1 MRGSERRA
9 GTAGRTLASA
19 QRAYRVSAAI
29 ARLSDVPA
37 GLLAACDRLV
47 HPRVSAAGERQR
59 QSRLIAVLL
68 AAPFAIGIA
77 LAFAPVP
84 GVGLLL
90 AVPGAV
96 AAVAWALALAV
107 SLGGRRA
114 EAERIALVLGAAG
127 VAAAMVRFGAGSPLA
142 LTSAALGFEAWWIG
156 RTRGAALAGI
166 AAALAA
172 LALGIALAGGTDG
185 GGAWQWMPPL
195 LYAGFSWP
203 RLRALMS
210 GEETA
215 TPDMAA
221 ADEPFAQA
229 VLALGPG
236 GEIVSATQAGA
247 DALGLPV
254 ELLNGSAL
262 LDRVHVADRVAFLA
276 ACGGAL
282 RHGERHACEMRLRV
296 AGQGKASAYSLF
308 EAEFAPARAGEARVL
323 LREASAL
330 VALREAL
337 AEAKAAAESTEVAK
351 SRFLAAVSHELR
363 TPLNSIIGF
372 SDMLIHGIAG
382 PLADERQREYVDLIR
397 QSGGHLLSV
406 VNAIL
411 DVSKIEAGAYG
422 IRPEPFVVGE
432 AVELCRSMMH
442 QQALE
447 NGLGLIVDVAPGTGE
462 IRADRRAVQQIII
475 NLLSNAVKFTPRGGR
490 VALDARRLGAW
501 LRISVA
507 DTGIGIAEDDLR
519 RIGEPFTQVRS
530 DFTRQFDGAG
540 LGLSLVRGLVR
551 LHEGEMTMESA
562 PGEGTTVTVLLP
574 VAGPKGEPAAD
585 GAPAARRPGAPRIE
599 TGDFDGKIR
608 KSA

>member
-1 MRGSERRA
+1 M
-9 GTAGRTLASA
+9 
-19 QRAYRVSAAI
+19 SAAI

-47 HPRVSAAGERQR
+47 HPRVGAAAEREH

-68 AAPFAIGIA
+68 AAPFATGIA

-90 AVPGAV
+90 AVPSAV

-107 SLGGRRA
+107 SLRGSRV
-114 EAERIALVLGAAG
+114 EAERIALAFAVAG
-127 VAAAMVRFGAGSPLA
+127 VATAIAYFGPASPLA
-142 LTSAALGFEAWWIG
+142 LMSAALGFEACWIG
-156 RTRGAALAGI
+156 RSRKAALAGI
-166 AAALAA
+166 GAALAA
-172 LALGIALAGGTDG
+172 LGLGIALAVGTDA
-185 GGAWQWMPPL
+185 GGAWQWLPPL

-203 RLRALMS
+203 RLRGLMS
-210 GEETA
+210 ETEA
-215 TPDMAA
+215 TIPGAA
-221 ADEPFAQA
+221 AAEEPFAQA
-229 VLALGPG
+229 LLALAPS
-236 GEIVSATQAGA
+236 GEIVSATQAAA

-276 ACGGAL
+276 ASGGAL
-282 RHGERHACEMRLRV
+282 RHGERRACEMRLRV
-296 AGQGKASAYSLF
+296 AEQGRASSYRLF
-308 EAEFAPARAGEARVL
+308 EAEFAPASRGEARVL
-323 LREASAL
+323 LRDASAL
-330 VALREAL
+330 AALRDAL
-337 AEAKAAAESTEVAK
+337 AEAKAAADSTDVAK

-422 IRPEPFVVGE
+422 IRPEPFAVGE
-432 AVELCRSMMH
+432 AVELCRSMTH

-447 NGLGLIVDVAPGTGE
+447 NGLGLIAEVAPGTGE
-462 IRADRRAVQQIII
+462 ICADRRAVQQIII
-475 NLLSNAVKFTPRGGR
+475 NLLSNAIKFTPRGGR
-490 VALDARRLGAW
+490 IVLDARRRGAW

-507 DTGIGIAEDDLR
+507 DTGIGIAEDDLQ
-519 RIGEPFTQVRS
+519 RIGEPFTQVRN

-540 LGLSLVRGLVR
+540 LGLSLVKGLVR
-551 LHEGEMTMESA
+551 LHEGEMTIESA

-574 VAGPKGEPAAD
+574 VAGPKGEPAQD
-585 GAPAARRPGAPRIE
+585 GGPAARTLGLPKIE
-599 TGDFDGKIR
+599 TGGFDEKIR

>member
-1 MRGSERRA
+1 M
-9 GTAGRTLASA
+9 
-19 QRAYRVSAAI
+19 SAAI

-47 HPRVSAAGERQR
+47 HPRVGAAAEREH

-68 AAPFAIGIA
+68 AAPFATGIA

-84 GVGLLL
+84 GVGLRL
-90 AVPGAV
+90 AVPSAV

-107 SLGGRRA
+107 SLRGSRV
-114 EAERIALVLGAAG
+114 EAERIALAFAVAG
-127 VAAAMVRFGAGSPLA
+127 VATAIAYFGPASPLA
-142 LTSAALGFEAWWIG
+142 LMSAALGFEACWIG
-156 RTRGAALAGI
+156 RSRKAALAGI
-166 AAALAA
+166 GAALAA
-172 LALGIALAGGTDG
+172 LGLGIALAVGTDA
-185 GGAWQWMPPL
+185 GGAWQWLPPL

-203 RLRALMS
+203 RLRGLMS
-210 GEETA
+210 ETEA
-215 TPDMAA
+215 TIPGAA
-221 ADEPFAQA
+221 AAEEPFAQA
-229 VLALGPG
+229 LLALAPS
-236 GEIVSATQAGA
+236 GEIVSATQAAA

-276 ACGGAL
+276 ASGGAL
-282 RHGERHACEMRLRV
+282 RHGERRACEMRLRV
-296 AGQGKASAYSLF
+296 AEQGRASSYRLF
-308 EAEFAPARAGEARVL
+308 EAEFAPASRGEARVL
-323 LREASAL
+323 LRDASAL
-330 VALREAL
+330 AALRDAL
-337 AEAKAAAESTEVAK
+337 AEAKAAADSTDVAK

-422 IRPEPFVVGE
+422 IRPEPFAVGE
-432 AVELCRSMMH
+432 AVELCRSMTH

-447 NGLGLIVDVAPGTGE
+447 NGLGLIAEVAPGTGE
-462 IRADRRAVQQIII
+462 ICADRRAVQQIII
-475 NLLSNAVKFTPRGGR
+475 NLLSNAIKFTPRGGR
-490 VALDARRLGAW
+490 IVLDARRRGAW

-507 DTGIGIAEDDLR
+507 DTGIGIAEDDLQ
-519 RIGEPFTQVRS
+519 RIGEPFTQVRN

-540 LGLSLVRGLVR
+540 LGLSLVKGLVR
-551 LHEGEMTMESA
+551 LHEGEMTIESA

-574 VAGPKGEPAAD
+574 VAGPKGEPAQD
-585 GAPAARRPGAPRIE
+585 GGPAARTLGLPKIE
-599 TGDFDGKIR
+599 TGGFDEKIR

>member
-1 MRGSERRA
+1 M
-9 GTAGRTLASA
+9 
-19 QRAYRVSAAI
+19 SAAI

-47 HPRVSAAGERQR
+47 HPRVGAAAEREH

-68 AAPFAIGIA
+68 AAPFATGIA

-90 AVPGAV
+90 AVPSAV

-107 SLGGRRA
+107 SLRGSRV
-114 EAERIALVLGAAG
+114 EAERIALAFAVAG
-127 VAAAMVRFGAGSPLA
+127 VATAIAYFGPASPLA
-142 LTSAALGFEAWWIG
+142 LMSAALGFEAWWIG
-156 RTRGAALAGI
+156 RSRKAALAGI
-166 AAALAA
+166 GAALAA
-172 LALGIALAGGTDG
+172 LGLGIALAVGTDA
-185 GGAWQWMPPL
+185 GGAWQWLPPL

-203 RLRALMS
+203 RLRGLMS
-210 GEETA
+210 ETEA
-215 TPDMAA
+215 TIPGAA
-221 ADEPFAQA
+221 AAEEPFAQA
-229 VLALGPG
+229 LLALAPS
-236 GEIVSATQAGA
+236 GEIVSATQAAA

-276 ACGGAL
+276 ASGGAL
-282 RHGERHACEMRLRV
+282 RHGERRACEMRLRV
-296 AGQGKASAYSLF
+296 AEQGRASSYRLF
-308 EAEFAPARAGEARVL
+308 EAEFAPASRGEARVL
-323 LREASAL
+323 LRDASAL
-330 VALREAL
+330 AALRDAL
-337 AEAKAAAESTEVAK
+337 AEATAAADSTDVAK

-422 IRPEPFVVGE
+422 IRPEPFAVGE
-432 AVELCRSMMH
+432 AVELCRSMTH

-447 NGLGLIVDVAPGTGE
+447 NGLGLIAEVAPGTGE
-462 IRADRRAVQQIII
+462 ICADRRAVQQIII
-475 NLLSNAVKFTPRGGR
+475 NLLSNAIKFTPRGGR
-490 VALDARRLGAW
+490 IVLDARRRGAW

-507 DTGIGIAEDDLR
+507 DTGIGIAEDDLQ
-519 RIGEPFTQVRS
+519 RIGEPFTQVRN

-540 LGLSLVRGLVR
+540 LGLSLVKGLVR
-551 LHEGEMTMESA
+551 LHEGEMTIESA

-574 VAGPKGEPAAD
+574 VAGPKGDPAQD
-585 GAPAARRPGAPRIE
+585 GGPAARTLGLPRIE
-599 TGDFDGKIR
+599 TGGFDEKIR

>member
-1 MRGSERRA
+1 M
-9 GTAGRTLASA
+9 
-19 QRAYRVSAAI
+19 
-29 ARLSDVPA
+29 SDVPA

-47 HPRVSAAGERQR
+47 HPRVGAAAEREH

-68 AAPFAIGIA
+68 AAPFATGIA

-90 AVPGAV
+90 AVPSAV

-107 SLGGRRA
+107 SLRGSRV
-114 EAERIALVLGAAG
+114 EAERIALAFAVAG
-127 VAAAMVRFGAGSPLA
+127 VATAIAYFGPASPLA
-142 LTSAALGFEAWWIG
+142 LMSAALGFEACWIG
-156 RTRGAALAGI
+156 RSRKAALAGI
-166 AAALAA
+166 GAALAA
-172 LALGIALAGGTDG
+172 LGLGIALAVGTDA
-185 GGAWQWMPPL
+185 GGAWQWLPPL

-203 RLRALMS
+203 RLRGLMS
-210 GEETA
+210 ETEA
-215 TPDMAA
+215 TIPGAA
-221 ADEPFAQA
+221 AAEEPFAQA
-229 VLALGPG
+229 LLALAPS
-236 GEIVSATQAGA
+236 GEIVSATQAAA

-276 ACGGAL
+276 ASGGAL
-282 RHGERHACEMRLRV
+282 RHGERRACEMRLRV
-296 AGQGKASAYSLF
+296 AEQGRASSYRLF
-308 EAEFAPARAGEARVL
+308 EAEFAPASRGEARVL
-323 LREASAL
+323 LRDASAL
-330 VALREAL
+330 AALRDAL
-337 AEAKAAAESTEVAK
+337 AEAKAAADSTDVAK

-422 IRPEPFVVGE
+422 IRPEPFAVGE
-432 AVELCRSMMH
+432 AVELCRSMTH

-447 NGLGLIVDVAPGTGE
+447 NGLGLIAEVAPGTGE
-462 IRADRRAVQQIII
+462 ICADRRAVQQIII
-475 NLLSNAVKFTPRGGR
+475 NLLSNAIKFTPRGGR
-490 VALDARRLGAW
+490 IVLDARRRGAW

-507 DTGIGIAEDDLR
+507 DTGIGIAEDDLQ
-519 RIGEPFTQVRS
+519 RIGEPFTQVRN

-540 LGLSLVRGLVR
+540 LGLSLVKGLVR
-551 LHEGEMTMESA
+551 LHEGEMTIESA

-574 VAGPKGEPAAD
+574 VAGPKGEPAQD
-585 GAPAARRPGAPRIE
+585 GGPAARTLGLPKIE
-599 TGDFDGKIR
+599 TGGFDEKIR

>member
-1 MRGSERRA
+1 
-9 GTAGRTLASA
+9 
-19 QRAYRVSAAI
+19 VSAAI

-47 HPRVSAAGERQR
+47 HPRVGAAAEREH

-68 AAPFAIGIA
+68 AAPFATGIA

-90 AVPGAV
+90 AVPSAV

-107 SLGGRRA
+107 SLRGSRV
-114 EAERIALVLGAAG
+114 EAERIALAFAVAG
-127 VAAAMVRFGAGSPLA
+127 VATAIAYFGPASPLA
-142 LTSAALGFEAWWIG
+142 LMSAALGFEACWIG
-156 RTRGAALAGI
+156 RSRKAALAGI
-166 AAALAA
+166 GAALAA
-172 LALGIALAGGTDG
+172 LGLGIALAVGTDA
-185 GGAWQWMPPL
+185 GGAWQWLPPL

-203 RLRALMS
+203 RLRGLMS
-210 GEETA
+210 ETETA
-215 TPDMAA
+215 APGAA
-221 ADEPFAQA
+221 AAEEPFAQA
-229 VLALGPG
+229 LLALAPS
-236 GEIVSATQAGA
+236 GEIVSATQAAA

-276 ACGGAL
+276 ASGGAL
-282 RHGERHACEMRLRV
+282 RHGERRACEMRLRV
-296 AGQGKASAYSLF
+296 SSYRLF
-308 EAEFAPARAGEARVL
+308 EAEFAPASRGEARVL
-323 LREASAL
+323 LRDASAL
-330 VALREAL
+330 AALRDAL
-337 AEAKAAAESTEVAK
+337 AEAKAAADSTDVAK

-422 IRPEPFVVGE
+422 IRPEPFAVGE
-432 AVELCRSMMH
+432 AVELCRSMTH

-447 NGLGLIVDVAPGTGE
+447 NGLGLIAEVAPGTGE
-462 IRADRRAVQQIII
+462 ICADRRAVQQIII
-475 NLLSNAVKFTPRGGR
+475 NLLSNAIKFTPRGGR
-490 VALDARRLGAW
+490 IVLDARRRGAW

-507 DTGIGIAEDDLR
+507 DTGIGIAEDDLQ
-519 RIGEPFTQVRS
+519 RIGEPFTQVRN

-540 LGLSLVRGLVR
+540 LGLSLVKGLVR
-551 LHEGEMTMESA
+551 LHEGEMTIESA

-574 VAGPKGEPAAD
+574 VAGPKGDPAQD
-585 GAPAARRPGAPRIE
+585 GGPAARTLGLPRIE
-599 TGDFDGKIR
+599 TGGFDEKIR

>member
-1 MRGSERRA
+1 M
-9 GTAGRTLASA
+9 
-19 QRAYRVSAAI
+19 SAAI

-47 HPRVSAAGERQR
+47 HPRVGVATEREH

-68 AAPFAIGIA
+68 AAPFATGIA

-90 AVPGAV
+90 AVPSAV

-107 SLGGRRA
+107 SLRGSRV
-114 EAERIALVLGAAG
+114 EAERIALAFAVAG
-127 VAAAMVRFGAGSPLA
+127 VATAIAYFGPASPLA
-142 LTSAALGFEAWWIG
+142 LMSAALGFEAWWIG
-156 RTRGAALAGI
+156 RSRKAALAGI
-166 AAALAA
+166 GAALAA
-172 LALGIALAGGTDG
+172 LGLGIALAAGTDT
-185 GGAWQWMPPL
+185 GGAWQWLPPL

-203 RLRALMS
+203 RLRGLLSDTETTTS
-210 GEETA
+210 GA
-215 TPDMAA
+215 VA
-221 ADEPFAQA
+221 ADETFAQA
-229 VLALGPG
+229 LLALAPG
-236 GEIVSATQAGA
+236 GEIVSATQAAA

-254 ELLNGSAL
+254 ELLSGSAL

-276 ACGGAL
+276 ASGGAL
-282 RHGERHACEMRLRV
+282 RHGERRACEMRLRV
-296 AGQGKASAYSLF
+296 AEQGRASSYRLF
-308 EAEFAPARAGEARVL
+308 EAEFAPASRGEARVL
-323 LREASAL
+323 LRDASAL
-330 VALREAL
+330 AALRDAL
-337 AEAKAAAESTEVAK
+337 AEAKAAADSTDVAK

-363 TPLNSIIGF
+363 TPLNAIIGF

-422 IRPEPFVVGE
+422 IRPEPFAVGE
-432 AVELCRSMMH
+432 AVELCRSMTH

-447 NGLGLIVDVAPGTGE
+447 NGLGLIAEVAPGTGE
-462 IRADRRAVQQIII
+462 ICADRRAVQQIII
-475 NLLSNAVKFTPRGGR
+475 NLLSNAIKFTPRGGR
-490 VALDARRLGAW
+490 VVLDARRRGAW

-507 DTGIGIAEDDLR
+507 DTGIGIAEDDLQ
-519 RIGEPFTQVRS
+519 RIGEPFTQVRN

-540 LGLSLVRGLVR
+540 LGLSLVKGLVR
-551 LHEGEMTMESA
+551 LHEGEMTIESA

-574 VAGPKGEPAAD
+574 VAGPKGEPAQD
-585 GAPAARRPGAPRIE
+585 GGPAARTLGLPRIE
-599 TGDFDGKIR
+599 TGGFDEKIR

>member
-1 MRGSERRA
+1 
-9 GTAGRTLASA
+9 
-19 QRAYRVSAAI
+19 
-29 ARLSDVPA
+29 LSDVPA

-47 HPRVSAAGERQR
+47 HPRVGAADEREH

-68 AAPFAIGIA
+68 AAPFASGIA
-77 LAFAPVP
+77 LAFAPAS

-90 AVPGAV
+90 AVPAAV

-107 SLGGRRA
+107 SLSGRRI
-114 EAERIALVLGAAG
+114 EAERIALALAVAG
-127 VAAAMVRFGAGSPLA
+127 VATTIAFFGPASPLA
-142 LTSAALGFEAWWIG
+142 LMSAAIGFEAWWIG
-156 RTRGAALAGI
+156 RTRKAALAGI

-172 LALGIALAGGTDG
+172 LGLGIAMAGGSA
-185 GGAWQWMPPL
+185 GGAWQWVAPL

-203 RLRALMS
+203 RLRALIS
-210 GEETA
+210 STETA
-215 TPDMAA
+215 APGTASV
-221 ADEPFAQA
+221 DEPFAR
-229 VLALGPG
+229 ALLTLTDG
-236 GEIVSATQAGA
+236 GEIVSATQAAA

-254 ELLNGSAL
+254 ELLTGSAL

-276 ACGGAL
+276 ASGGAL
-282 RHGERHACEMRLRV
+282 RHGERRACEMRLRV
-296 AGQGKASAYSLF
+296 AEQGSASTYRLF
-308 EAEFAPARAGEARVL
+308 EAEFAPAPRGEARVL
-323 LREASAL
+323 LRDASAIA
-330 VALREAL
+330 ALRDAL
-337 AEAKAAAESTEVAK
+337 AEAKASADSTDVAK

-422 IRPEPFVVGE
+422 IRPEPFAVGE
-432 AVELCRSMMH
+432 AVELCRSMTH

-447 NGLGLIVDVAPGTGE
+447 NGLGLIAEVAPGTGE
-462 IRADRRAVQQIII
+462 ICADRRAVQQIVI
-475 NLLSNAVKFTPRGGR
+475 NLLSNAIKFTPRGGR
-490 VALDARRLGAW
+490 IVLDARRRGAW

-507 DTGIGIAEDDLR
+507 DTGIGIAEEDLQ
-519 RIGEPFTQVRS
+519 RIGEPFTQVRN

-540 LGLSLVRGLVR
+540 LGLSLVKGLVR
-551 LHEGEMTMESA
+551 LHEGEMTIESA

-574 VAGPKGEPAAD
+574 VAGPKG
-585 GAPAARRPGAPRIE
+585 GQAPEGEAVRTLGVPRIE
-599 TGDFDGKIR
+599 TGDLNEKIR

>member
-1 MRGSERRA
+1 
-9 GTAGRTLASA
+9 
-19 QRAYRVSAAI
+19 
-29 ARLSDVPA
+29 LSDVPA

-47 HPRVSAAGERQR
+47 HPRVGAAAEREH

-68 AAPFAIGIA
+68 AAPFATGIA

-90 AVPGAV
+90 AVPSAV

-107 SLGGRRA
+107 SLRGSRV
-114 EAERIALVLGAAG
+114 EAERIALAFAVAG
-127 VAAAMVRFGAGSPLA
+127 VATAIAYFGPASPLA
-142 LTSAALGFEAWWIG
+142 LMSAALGFEACWIG
-156 RTRGAALAGI
+156 KSRKAALAGI
-166 AAALAA
+166 GAALAA
-172 LALGIALAGGTDG
+172 LGLGIALAAGTDA
-185 GGAWQWMPPL
+185 GGAWQWLPPL

-203 RLRALMS
+203 RLRGLMS
-210 GEETA
+210 ETETA
-215 TPDMAA
+215 APGAA
-221 ADEPFAQA
+221 AVEEPFAQA
-229 VLALGPG
+229 LLALAPS
-236 GEIVSATQAGA
+236 GEIVSATQAAA

-276 ACGGAL
+276 ASGGAL
-282 RHGERHACEMRLRV
+282 RHGERRACEMRLRV
-296 AGQGKASAYSLF
+296 AEQGRASSYRLF
-308 EAEFAPARAGEARVL
+308 EAEFAPASRGEARVL
-323 LREASAL
+323 LRDASAL
-330 VALREAL
+330 AALRDAL
-337 AEAKAAAESTEVAK
+337 AEAKAAADSTDVAK

-422 IRPEPFVVGE
+422 IRPEPFAVGE
-432 AVELCRSMMH
+432 AVELCRSMTH

-447 NGLGLIVDVAPGTGE
+447 NGLGLIAEVAPGTGE
-462 IRADRRAVQQIII
+462 ICADRRAVQQIII
-475 NLLSNAVKFTPRGGR
+475 NLLSNAIKFTPRGGR
-490 VALDARRLGAW
+490 IVLDARRRGAW

-507 DTGIGIAEDDLR
+507 DTGIGIAEDDLQ
-519 RIGEPFTQVRS
+519 RIGEPFTQVRN

-540 LGLSLVRGLVR
+540 LGLSLVKGLVR
-551 LHEGEMTMESA
+551 LHEGEMTIESA

-574 VAGPKGEPAAD
+574 VAGPKGDPAQD
-585 GAPAARRPGAPRIE
+585 GGPAARTLGLPRIE
-599 TGDFDGKIR
+599 TGGFDEKIR

>member
-1 MRGSERRA
+1 M
-9 GTAGRTLASA
+9 
-19 QRAYRVSAAI
+19 SAAI

-47 HPRVSAAGERQR
+47 HPRVGVAAEREH

-68 AAPFAIGIA
+68 AAPFATGIA

-90 AVPGAV
+90 AVPSAV

-107 SLGGRRA
+107 SLRGSRV
-114 EAERIALVLGAAG
+114 EAERIALAFAVAG
-127 VAAAMVRFGAGSPLA
+127 VATAIAYFGPASPLA
-142 LTSAALGFEAWWIG
+142 LMSAALGFEAWWIG
-156 RTRGAALAGI
+156 RSRKAALAGI
-166 AAALAA
+166 GAALAA
-172 LALGIALAGGTDG
+172 LGLGIALAAGTDT
-185 GGAWQWMPPL
+185 GGAWQWLPPL

-203 RLRALMS
+203 RLRGLMS
-210 GEETA
+210 ETEA
-215 TPDMAA
+215 TIPGAA
-221 ADEPFAQA
+221 AAEEPFAQA
-229 VLALGPG
+229 LLALAPS
-236 GEIVSATQAGA
+236 GEIVSATQAAA

-254 ELLNGSAL
+254 ELLSGSAL

-276 ACGGAL
+276 ASGGAL
-282 RHGERHACEMRLRV
+282 RHGERRACEMRLRV
-296 AGQGKASAYSLF
+296 AEQGRASSYRLF
-308 EAEFAPARAGEARVL
+308 EAEFAPASRGEARVL
-323 LREASAL
+323 LRDASAL
-330 VALREAL
+330 AALRDAL
-337 AEAKAAAESTEVAK
+337 AEAKAAADSTDVAK

-422 IRPEPFVVGE
+422 IRPEPFAVGE
-432 AVELCRSMMH
+432 AVELCRSMTH

-447 NGLGLIVDVAPGTGE
+447 NGLGLIAEVAPGTGE
-462 IRADRRAVQQIII
+462 ICADRRAVQQIII
-475 NLLSNAVKFTPRGGR
+475 NLLSNAIKFTPRGGR
-490 VALDARRLGAW
+490 IVLDARRRGAW

-507 DTGIGIAEDDLR
+507 DTGIGIAEDDLQ
-519 RIGEPFTQVRS
+519 RIGEPFTQVRN

-540 LGLSLVRGLVR
+540 LGLSLVKGLVR
-551 LHEGEMTMESA
+551 LHEGEMTIESA

-574 VAGPKGEPAAD
+574 VAGPKGDPAQD
-585 GAPAARRPGAPRIE
+585 GGPAARTLGLPRIE
-599 TGDFDGKIR
+599 TGGFDEKIR

>member
-1 MRGSERRA
+1 M
-9 GTAGRTLASA
+9 
-19 QRAYRVSAAI
+19 SAAI

-47 HPRVSAAGERQR
+47 HPRVGAAAEREH

-68 AAPFAIGIA
+68 AAPFATGIA

-90 AVPGAV
+90 AVPSAV

-107 SLGGRRA
+107 SLRGSRV
-114 EAERIALVLGAAG
+114 EAERIALAFAVAG
-127 VAAAMVRFGAGSPLA
+127 VATAIAYFGPASPLA
-142 LTSAALGFEAWWIG
+142 LMSAALGFEAWWIG
-156 RTRGAALAGI
+156 RSRKAALAGI
-166 AAALAA
+166 GAALAA
-172 LALGIALAGGTDG
+172 LGLGIALAGGTDA
-185 GGAWQWMPPL
+185 GGAWQWLPPL

-203 RLRALMS
+203 RLRGLMS
-210 GEETA
+210 ETEA
-215 TPDMAA
+215 TIPGAA
-221 ADEPFAQA
+221 AAEEPFAQA
-229 VLALGPG
+229 LLALAPG
-236 GEIVSATQAGA
+236 GEIVSATQAAA

-276 ACGGAL
+276 ASGGAL
-282 RHGERHACEMRLRV
+282 RHGERRACEMRLRV
-296 AGQGKASAYSLF
+296 AEQGRASSYRLF
-308 EAEFAPARAGEARVL
+308 EAEFAPASRGEARVL
-323 LREASAL
+323 LRDASAL
-330 VALREAL
+330 AALRDAL
-337 AEAKAAAESTEVAK
+337 AEAKAAADSTDVAK

-422 IRPEPFVVGE
+422 IRPEPFAVGE
-432 AVELCRSMMH
+432 AVELCRSMTH

-447 NGLGLIVDVAPGTGE
+447 NGLGLIAEVAPGTGE
-462 IRADRRAVQQIII
+462 ICADRRAVQQIII
-475 NLLSNAVKFTPRGGR
+475 NLLSNAIKFTPRGGR
-490 VALDARRLGAW
+490 IVLDARRRGAW

-507 DTGIGIAEDDLR
+507 DTGIGIAEDDLQ
-519 RIGEPFTQVRS
+519 RIGEPFTQVRN

-540 LGLSLVRGLVR
+540 LGLSLVKGLVR
-551 LHEGEMTMESA
+551 LHEGEMTIESA

-574 VAGPKGEPAAD
+574 VAGPKGDPAQD
-585 GAPAARRPGAPRIE
+585 GGPAARTLGLPRIE
-599 TGDFDGKIR
+599 TGGFDEKIR

>member
-1 MRGSERRA
+1 M
-9 GTAGRTLASA
+9 
-19 QRAYRVSAAI
+19 SAAI

-47 HPRVSAAGERQR
+47 HPRVGAAAEREH

-68 AAPFAIGIA
+68 AAPFATGIA

-90 AVPGAV
+90 AVPSAV

-107 SLGGRRA
+107 SLRGSRV
-114 EAERIALVLGAAG
+114 EAERIALAFAVAG
-127 VAAAMVRFGAGSPLA
+127 VATAIAYFGPASPLA
-142 LTSAALGFEAWWIG
+142 LMSAALGFEAWWIG
-156 RTRGAALAGI
+156 RSRKAALAGI
-166 AAALAA
+166 GAALAA
-172 LALGIALAGGTDG
+172 LGLGIALAGGTDA
-185 GGAWQWMPPL
+185 GGAWQWLPPL

-203 RLRALMS
+203 RLRGLMS
-210 GEETA
+210 ETETA
-215 TPDMAA
+215 APGAA
-221 ADEPFAQA
+221 AAEEPFAQA
-229 VLALGPG
+229 LLALAPS
-236 GEIVSATQAGA
+236 GEIVSATQAAA

-276 ACGGAL
+276 ASGGAL
-282 RHGERHACEMRLRV
+282 RHGERRACEMRLRV
-296 AGQGKASAYSLF
+296 AEQGRASSYRLF
-308 EAEFAPARAGEARVL
+308 EAEFAPASRGEARVL
-323 LREASAL
+323 LRDASAL
-330 VALREAL
+330 AALRDAL
-337 AEAKAAAESTEVAK
+337 AEAKAAADSTDVAK

-422 IRPEPFVVGE
+422 IRPEPFAVGE
-432 AVELCRSMMH
+432 AVELCRSMTH

-447 NGLGLIVDVAPGTGE
+447 NGLGLIAEVAPGTGE
-462 IRADRRAVQQIII
+462 ICADRRAVQQIII
-475 NLLSNAVKFTPRGGR
+475 NLLSNAIKFTPRGGR
-490 VALDARRLGAW
+490 IVLDARRRGAW

-507 DTGIGIAEDDLR
+507 DTGIGIAEDDLQ
-519 RIGEPFTQVRS
+519 RIGEPFTQVRN

-540 LGLSLVRGLVR
+540 LGLSLVKGLVL
-551 LHEGEMTMESA
+551 LHEGEMTIESA

-574 VAGPKGEPAAD
+574 VAGPKGEPAQD
-585 GAPAARRPGAPRIE
+585 GGPAARTLGLPRIE
-599 TGDFDGKIR
+599 TGGFDEKIR

>member
-1 MRGSERRA
+1 
-9 GTAGRTLASA
+9 
-19 QRAYRVSAAI
+19 VSAAI

-47 HPRVSAAGERQR
+47 HPRVGAAAEREH

-68 AAPFAIGIA
+68 AAPFATGIA

-90 AVPGAV
+90 AVPSAV

-107 SLGGRRA
+107 SLRGSRV
-114 EAERIALVLGAAG
+114 EAERIALAFAVAG
-127 VAAAMVRFGAGSPLA
+127 VATAIAYFGPASPLA
-142 LTSAALGFEAWWIG
+142 LMSAALGFEACWIG
-156 RTRGAALAGI
+156 RSRKAALAGI
-166 AAALAA
+166 GAALAA
-172 LALGIALAGGTDG
+172 LGLGIALAVGTDA
-185 GGAWQWMPPL
+185 GGAWQWLPPL

-203 RLRALMS
+203 RLRGLMS
-210 GEETA
+210 ETEA
-215 TPDMAA
+215 TIPGAA
-221 ADEPFAQA
+221 AAEEPFAQA
-229 VLALGPG
+229 LLALAPS
-236 GEIVSATQAGA
+236 GEIVSATQAAA

-276 ACGGAL
+276 ASGGAL
-282 RHGERHACEMRLRV
+282 RHGERRACEMRLRV
-296 AGQGKASAYSLF
+296 AEQGRASSYRLF
-308 EAEFAPARAGEARVL
+308 EAEFAPASRGEARVL
-323 LREASAL
+323 LRDASAL
-330 VALREAL
+330 AALRDAL
-337 AEAKAAAESTEVAK
+337 AEAKAAADSTDVAK

-422 IRPEPFVVGE
+422 IRPEPFAVGE
-432 AVELCRSMMH
+432 AVELCRSMTH

-447 NGLGLIVDVAPGTGE
+447 NGLGLIAEVAPGTGE
-462 IRADRRAVQQIII
+462 ICADRRAVQQIII
-475 NLLSNAVKFTPRGGR
+475 NLLSNAIKFTPRGGR
-490 VALDARRLGAW
+490 IVLDARRRGAW

-507 DTGIGIAEDDLR
+507 DTGIGIAEDDLQ
-519 RIGEPFTQVRS
+519 RIGEPFTQVRN

-540 LGLSLVRGLVR
+540 LGLSLVKGLVR
-551 LHEGEMTMESA
+551 LHEGEMTIESA

-574 VAGPKGEPAAD
+574 VAGPKGEPAQD
-585 GAPAARRPGAPRIE
+585 GGPAARTLGLPKIE
-599 TGDFDGKIR
+599 TGGFDEKIR

>member
-1 MRGSERRA
+1 M
-9 GTAGRTLASA
+9 
-19 QRAYRVSAAI
+19 SAAI

-47 HPRVSAAGERQR
+47 HPRVGAAAEREH

-68 AAPFAIGIA
+68 AAPFATGIA

-90 AVPGAV
+90 AVPSAV

-107 SLGGRRA
+107 SLRGSRV
-114 EAERIALVLGAAG
+114 EAERIALAFAVAG
-127 VAAAMVRFGAGSPLA
+127 VATAIAYFGPASPLA
-142 LTSAALGFEAWWIG
+142 LMSAALGFEACWIG
-156 RTRGAALAGI
+156 RSRKAALAGI
-166 AAALAA
+166 GAALAA
-172 LALGIALAGGTDG
+172 LGLGIALAVGTDA
-185 GGAWQWMPPL
+185 GGAWQWLPPL

-203 RLRALMS
+203 RLRGLMS
-210 GEETA
+210 ETETA
-215 TPDMAA
+215 APGAA
-221 ADEPFAQA
+221 AAEEPFAQA
-229 VLALGPG
+229 LLALAPS
-236 GEIVSATQAGA
+236 GEIVSATQAAA

-276 ACGGAL
+276 ASGGAL
-282 RHGERHACEMRLRV
+282 RHGERRACEMRLRV
-296 AGQGKASAYSLF
+296 AEQGRASSYRLF
-308 EAEFAPARAGEARVL
+308 EAEFAPASRGEARVL
-323 LREASAL
+323 LRDASAL
-330 VALREAL
+330 AALRDAL
-337 AEAKAAAESTEVAK
+337 AEAKAAADSTDVAK

-422 IRPEPFVVGE
+422 IRPEPFAVGE
-432 AVELCRSMMH
+432 AVELCRSMTH

-447 NGLGLIVDVAPGTGE
+447 NGLGLIAEVAPGTGE
-462 IRADRRAVQQIII
+462 ICADRRAVQQIII
-475 NLLSNAVKFTPRGGR
+475 NLLSNAIKFTPRGGR
-490 VALDARRLGAW
+490 IVLDARRRGAW

-507 DTGIGIAEDDLR
+507 DTGIGIAEDDLQ
-519 RIGEPFTQVRS
+519 RIGEPFTQVRN

-540 LGLSLVRGLVR
+540 LGLSLVKGLVR
-551 LHEGEMTMESA
+551 LHEGEMTIESA

-574 VAGPKGEPAAD
+574 VAGPKGDPAQD
-585 GAPAARRPGAPRIE
+585 GGPAARTLGLPRIE
-599 TGDFDGKIR
+599 TGGFDEKIR

>member
-1 MRGSERRA
+1 M
-9 GTAGRTLASA
+9 
-19 QRAYRVSAAI
+19 SAAI

-47 HPRVSAAGERQR
+47 HPRVGAAAEREH

-68 AAPFAIGIA
+68 AAPFATGIA

-90 AVPGAV
+90 AVPSAV

-107 SLGGRRA
+107 SLRGSRV
-114 EAERIALVLGAAG
+114 EAERIALAFAVAG
-127 VAAAMVRFGAGSPLA
+127 VATAIAYFGPASPLA
-142 LTSAALGFEAWWIG
+142 LMSAALGFEAWWIG
-156 RTRGAALAGI
+156 RSRKAALAGI
-166 AAALAA
+166 GAALAA
-172 LALGIALAGGTDG
+172 LGLGIALAGGTDA
-185 GGAWQWMPPL
+185 GGAWQWLPPL

-210 GEETA
+210 GDETA

-236 GEIVSATQAGA
+236 GEIVSATQAAA

-276 ACGGAL
+276 ASGGAL
-282 RHGERHACEMRLRV
+282 RHGERRACEMRLRV
-296 AGQGKASAYSLF
+296 AEQGRASSYRLF
-308 EAEFAPARAGEARVL
+308 EAEFAPASRGEARVL
-323 LREASAL
+323 LRDASAL
-330 VALREAL
+330 AALRDAL
-337 AEAKAAAESTEVAK
+337 AEAKAAADSTDVAK

-422 IRPEPFVVGE
+422 IRPEPFAVGE
-432 AVELCRSMMH
+432 AVELCRSMTH

-447 NGLGLIVDVAPGTGE
+447 NGLGLIAEVAPGTGE
-462 IRADRRAVQQIII
+462 ICADRRAVQQIII
-475 NLLSNAVKFTPRGGR
+475 NLLSNAIKFTPRGGR
-490 VALDARRLGAW
+490 IVLDARRRGAW

-507 DTGIGIAEDDLR
+507 DTGIGIAEDDLQ
-519 RIGEPFTQVRS
+519 RIGEPFTQVRN

-540 LGLSLVRGLVR
+540 LGLSLVKGLVR
-551 LHEGEMTMESA
+551 LHEGEMTIESA

-574 VAGPKGEPAAD
+574 VAGPKGDPAQD
-585 GAPAARRPGAPRIE
+585 GGPAARTLGLPRIE
-599 TGDFDGKIR
+599 TGGFDEKIR

>member
-1 MRGSERRA
+1 M
-9 GTAGRTLASA
+9 
-19 QRAYRVSAAI
+19 SAAI

-47 HPRVSAAGERQR
+47 HPRVGAAAEREH

-68 AAPFAIGIA
+68 AAPFATGIA

-90 AVPGAV
+90 AVPSAV

-107 SLGGRRA
+107 SLRGSRV
-114 EAERIALVLGAAG
+114 EAERIALAFAVAG
-127 VAAAMVRFGAGSPLA
+127 VATAIAYFGPASPLA
-142 LTSAALGFEAWWIG
+142 LMSAALGFEACWIG
-156 RTRGAALAGI
+156 RSRKAALAGI
-166 AAALAA
+166 GAALAA
-172 LALGIALAGGTDG
+172 LGLGIALAVGTDA
-185 GGAWQWMPPL
+185 GGAWQWLPPL

-203 RLRALMS
+203 RLRGLMS
-210 GEETA
+210 DTETA
-215 TPDMAA
+215 APGAA
-221 ADEPFAQA
+221 AAEEPFAQA
-229 VLALGPG
+229 LLALAPS
-236 GEIVSATQAGA
+236 GEIVSATQAAA
-247 DALGLPV
+247 DALGLPA

-276 ACGGAL
+276 ASGGAL
-282 RHGERHACEMRLRV
+282 RHGERRACEMRLRV
-296 AGQGKASAYSLF
+296 AEQGRASSYRLF
-308 EAEFAPARAGEARVL
+308 EAEFAPASRGEARVL
-323 LREASAL
+323 LRDASAL
-330 VALREAL
+330 AALRDAL
-337 AEAKAAAESTEVAK
+337 AEAKAAADSTDVAK

-422 IRPEPFVVGE
+422 IRPEPFAVGE
-432 AVELCRSMMH
+432 AVELCRSMTH

-447 NGLGLIVDVAPGTGE
+447 NGLGLIAEVAPGTGE
-462 IRADRRAVQQIII
+462 ICADRRAVQQIII
-475 NLLSNAVKFTPRGGR
+475 NLLSNAIKFTPRGGR
-490 VALDARRLGAW
+490 IVLDARRRGAW

-507 DTGIGIAEDDLR
+507 DTGIGIAEDDLQ
-519 RIGEPFTQVRS
+519 RIGEPFTQVRN

-540 LGLSLVRGLVR
+540 LGLSLVKGLVR
-551 LHEGEMTMESA
+551 LHEGEMTIESA

-574 VAGPKGEPAAD
+574 VAGPKGDPAQD
-585 GAPAARRPGAPRIE
+585 GGPAARTLGLPRIE
-599 TGDFDGKIR
+599 TGGFDEKIR